1 MTTTMAPEDYV
12 TGSGTALIYYQIDIY
27 FSNIY
32 ITIFTLFFFIFYLI
46 NVRIK
51 LLIQYKVQKKYIY
64 NHFLWYAYFF
74 IYKLFINNIGHDSFT
89 EKQYIFL
96 SYLFVNQL
104 LVFTIFILFI

>member
-1 MTTTMAPEDYV
+1 MIIYIFLCLTTLVVIGTDCIGIYKSNYHTMTTTMAPEDYV

-51 LLIQYKVQKKYIY
+51 LLIQYKVQKS
-64 NHFLWYAYFF
+64 HRGCHRMVVG
-74 IYKLFINNIGHDSFT
+74 FINTYAISAYHH
-89 EKQYIFL
+89 
-96 SYLFVNQL
+96 
-104 LVFTIFILFI
+104 